1 LVGDVT
7 YIAAEEGWLF
17 LAVVTDQFSRRM
29 VGWSVQPDMRLD
41 LVIDAL
47 EMAWFQRRPD
57 RKAELIFHGDRGSS
71 TPATTLVRC

>member
-1 LVGDVT
+1 
-7 YIAAEEGWLF
+7 
-17 LAVVTDQFSRRM
+17 

-47 EMAWFQRRPD
+47 EMAWSQRRPD
-57 RKAELIFHGDRGSS
+57 RKAELIFHGDRESS